1 MKWEQFLN
9 DPELNIAGKY
19 HSPPDGDYLFRKV
32 VHDVLECLNAYKTS
46 LEIAPKTNDSDIP
59 DATFE
64 RLNRWSSVV
73 EGWAEK
79 IRSLAKTHPGKYLT
93 TDPEWANVI
102 GEIATIVETTPIF
115 KSEMQSLTLP
125 SQGKTREVI
134 ELAIIQTIK
143 LELIRQDIQN
153 QEYKR
158 LWTITRYGDL
168 VDGD

>member
-9 DPELNIAGKY
+9 DPELNVAGKY

-32 VHDVLECLNAYKTS
+32 VHDVLECLNAYKAY
-46 LEIAPKTNDSDIP
+46 LEIAPKTNDGDIP

-73 EGWAEK
+73 EEWTEK
-79 IRSLAKTHPGKYLT
+79 VRSLAMTHPGKYPT
-93 TDPEWANVI
+93 TDPEWANLI
-102 GEIATIVETTPIF
+102 GEIASIVETTPIF
-115 KSEMQSLTLP
+115 KNEISSLTLP
-125 SQGKTREVI
+125 GHGKTREMI
-134 ELAIIQTIK
+134 ESAIKQTIK

-158 LWTITRYGDL
+158 LWTITQYGDL